1 MMESGLKVNKIPQ
14 QPIHPSVVPKLDPE
28 YLQFHN
34 EHLQY
39 ITPPH
44 TLPWD
49 PSLRNAPSVPGSSE
63 PLVVGKTR
71 DYDLPNTKF
80 RSFTPEGTASSTQ
93 GWPVLIYFH
102 GGEYSLRVAINFDC
116 GLTWSSRGLDSR
128 EYRKRICICN
138 EHVCPYVRHKQNL
151 IYL

>member
-1 MMESGLKVNKIPQ
+1 MNNIPQ
-14 QPIHPSVVPKLDPE
+14 QPIHPSVIPKLDPE

-49 PSLRNAPSVPGSSE
+49 PSIRNRPALSGSSE
-63 PLVVGKTR
+63 PLVVGKTQ
-71 DYDLPNTKF
+71 DYDLPNAKF
-80 RSFTPEGTASSTQ
+80 RSFTPEGTAPSTQ

-102 GGEYSLRVAINFDC
+102 GGEIRYLFPSLI
-116 GLTWSSRGLDSR
+116 
-128 EYRKRICICN
+128 
-138 EHVCPYVRHKQNL
+138 
-151 IYL
+151 

>member
-1 MMESGLKVNKIPQ
+1 MRRLSIAIFESSAVTRDGLSACLIMESGLKVNNIPQ
-14 QPIHPSVVPKLDPE
+14 QPIHPSVIPKLDPE

-49 PSLRNAPSVPGSSE
+49 PSLRNAPAVPGSSE
-63 PLVVGKTR
+63 PLVVGKTQ

-80 RSFTPEGTASSTQ
+80 RSFTPEGAAPSAQ

-102 GGEYSLRVAINFDC
+102 GGEIR
-116 GLTWSSRGLDSR
+116 
-128 EYRKRICICN
+128 
-138 EHVCPYVRHKQNL
+138 
-151 IYL
+151 YLFPS